1 MHLNYVLPLRCLLVC
16 LYYLRYN
23 ISAPKA
29 SGKHKQDAKRST
41 RVSVNGRI
49 TVRLSLSPSRTAKHI
64 RTTTI
69 PVPRRV
75 FNTTMTTS
83 FAASLDAIKAVL
95 PANLQRPRV
104 AIICGS
110 GLSGIVDALRD
121 VVLVPYQN
129 IPGFSTST
137 GKYTILAT
145 TCSKFLHSVPGHKSA
160 LAFGF
165 LGNGEGVPVVAM
177 LGRVRKT
184 ALR

>member
-1 MHLNYVLPLRCLLVC
+1 MDGSRCG
-16 LYYLRYN
+16 YLSR
-23 ISAPKA
+23 
-29 SGKHKQDAKRST
+29 Q
-41 RVSVNGRI
+41 VEQ
-49 TVRLSLSPSRTAKHI
+49 LSFPSAKHI

-95 PANLQRPRV
+95 PANLQSPRV

-137 GKYTILAT
+137 GKYTILAA

-184 ALR
+184 TLGYFHSDVHSSFTLMKGIRCPQWFIRSESWRSLA

>member
-1 MHLNYVLPLRCLLVC
+1 MDGSQCG
-16 LYYLRYN
+16 YLSRQVEQL
-23 ISAPKA
+23 SFP
-29 SGKHKQDAKRST
+29 SAKRT
-41 RVSVNGRI
+41 
-49 TVRLSLSPSRTAKHI
+49 

-75 FNTTMTTS
+75 FNTTMTAS

-95 PANLQRPRV
+95 PANLQNPRV

-129 IPGFSTST
+129 VPGFSTST
-137 GKYTILAT
+137 GKYTILAA